1 MTTTNIVCTVSV
13 EIKALITKVW
23 KALIEPEQIKK
34 YLFGTNTVCDWKV
47 GSPIK
52 FSGVWD
58 GKPYEDKGTILA
70 IEPEKL
76 LTYTY
81 WSNFSGKPDLPENYQ
96 VVTYKVRSEKDKTIF
111 DLIQENC
118 PSEEAKEHSAGNWN
132 MVLSS
137 LKEMLEEK

>member
-1 MTTTNIVCTVSV
+1 MTNIACTVSI
-13 EIKALITKVW
+13 EINAPISNVW
-23 KALIEPEQIKK
+23 KALIDPEQIKK
-34 YLFGTNTVCDWKV
+34 YLFGTNTISDWKV
-47 GSPIK
+47 GSPIT

-70 IEPEKL
+70 IEQEKL

-96 VVTYKVRSEKDKTIF
+96 VITYKVRNENSKTIF
-111 DLIQENC
+111 ELIQENC
-118 PSEEAKEHSAGNWN
+118 PSEEAKEHSSSNWN

-137 LKEMLEEK
+137 MKEMLEEK